1 VEQVAPPAPKMAPE
15 VAPVESDAKSQPP
28 PTSGTPEAPV
38 EQPAPAAPP
47 KASPEEVPAE
57 SDAKTQPPPTS
68 GTLEAPVEQVAPPAP
83 KMAPEVVP
91 VESDAKSQPPPTAGT
106 PEAPVEQLTPSA
118 LPKASIEEASARSD
132 AKTVPPPTSGKPEDS
147 TVVMTEKAVIEE
159 APLAAL
165 ETSMEVTQKLRRGNS
180 ISEVLFGA
188 VDSNND
194 GVITPGEFKEALDS
208 GVVVMNRD
216 QPGTPLKADDQFK
229 QGIVGVVKKSI
240 KESMDETLTKVMK
253 DFRSEL
259 RSELEVRDTKREEL
273 SANVAKLSES
283 VANLQAKIS

>member
-216 QPGTPLKADDQFK
+216 QPGTPLKVLDDQLA
-229 QGIVGVVKKSI
+229 QQIGNTV